1 MAGPDILALDFDGVV
16 CDGLREYFQTAWRA
30 YSEVFEPGAGA
41 PPEGLAERF
50 YPLRPVVET
59 GWEMPLVLYGLMS
72 GVAEVD
78 ILDRWLELVPQL
90 LAQAGVEPAT
100 IGKAV
105 DGVRDRWIQAD
116 LDDWLSYQ
124 RFYPGV
130 IDRLRQAMAAGVEL
144 VIISTKEGRFI
155 QQLLAKG
162 GVALPSDGPLG
173 PAPSQRILGKEVKRP
188 KYETLRQIKAAHPD
202 ATLWFVEDRVKALQA
217 VQEQPDLG
225 DVTLFLADWG
235 YNTAGDRA
243 VATPQS
249 GIHLIA
255 LTQFGGPFEQ
265 WVAVDPNDV
274 A

>member
-1 MAGPDILALDFDGVV
+1 MASPNAPDILALDFDGVV

-30 YSEVFEPGAGA
+30 YGEVFDPRVGS

-59 GWEMPLVLYGLMS
+59 GWEMPLVLYALVS
-72 GVAEVD
+72 GVPDGE
-78 ILDRWLELVPQL
+78 ILARWPELVPPL
-90 LAQAGVEPAT
+90 LTQAGVEPAT
-100 IGKAV
+100 LGKAV
-105 DGVRDRWIQAD
+105 DGVRDRWIQSD

-130 IDRLRQAMAAGVEL
+130 IDRIQQAAGTGVEL

-155 QQLLAKG
+155 QQLLAQS
-162 GVALPSDGPLG
+162 GVVLPSD
-173 PAPSQRILGKEVKRP
+173 RILGKEVKRP
-188 KYETLRQIKAAHPD
+188 KYETLRQIKTAHPG
-202 ATLWFVEDRVKALQA
+202 ATLWFVEDRLKALQA

-225 DVTLFLADWG
+225 DVALFLADWG

-243 VATPQS
+243 MATPQS

-255 LTQFGGPFEQ
+255 LAQFCAPFEQ
-265 WVAVDPNDV
+265 WVAVKPNHV